1 MITAHLTE
9 NEIQLYVAEPQ
20 AISQAQVTHI
30 QGCAICRTKATNYE
44 LLFKGISD
52 APQPTFDFDLSALV
66 LAQLP
71 VVVAKKAFPWATL
84 LISFLSVAIIV
95 ASICLFWTA
104 IQAVMK
110 VMPSIILSIAGTGVI
125 VILAFQCIE
134 MFKQHQ
140 KRIQALLF
148 QKTLQL

>member
-1 MITAHLTE
+1 MITAHLSE

-20 AISQAQVTHI
+20 AISKEQIAHI
-30 QGCAICRTKATNYE
+30 QGCASCRTKATNYE
-44 LLFKGISD
+44 LLFKGIGD
-52 APQPTFDFDLSALV
+52 VLHPTFDFDLSGLV

-71 VVVAKKAFPWATL
+71 VAVPKKAFPWATL

-104 IQAVMK
+104 IQSVMK
-110 VMPSIILSIAGTGVI
+110 MMPSIMLSIAGTGVI
-125 VILAFQCIE
+125 VILAFQCME
-134 MFKQHQ
+134 MLKEHQ
-140 KRIQALLF
+140 KRMQALLF